1 MDNYYKS
8 KKEIENKSNKLE
20 IKTNEI
26 DRTIYNLKQT
36 KLNKNNYILTE
47 GEKENTEKYI
57 SIVKDSNN
65 DYKKIK
71 ELSSTLE
78 IIDNN
83 YKDIKEQV
91 DILSQNNKVL
101 ELRNNKYKK

>member
-1 MDNYYKS
+1 M
-8 KKEIENKSNKLE
+8 
-20 IKTNEI
+20 
-26 DRTIYNLKQT
+26 
-36 KLNKNNYILTE
+36 
-47 GEKENTEKYI
+47 
-57 SIVKDSNN
+57 VKDSNN

-83 YKDIKEQV
+83 YNDIKEQV
-91 DILSQNNKVL
+91 DILSQNNKAL

>member
-1 MDNYYKS
+1 M
-8 KKEIENKSNKLE
+8 
-20 IKTNEI
+20 
-26 DRTIYNLKQT
+26 
-36 KLNKNNYILTE
+36 
-47 GEKENTEKYI
+47 
-57 SIVKDSNN
+57 VKDSNN

-83 YKDIKEQV
+83 YNDIKEQV
-91 DILSQNNKVL
+91 DILPQNNKAL